1 MISFIVVLI
10 AIILIAW
17 ALGAIPASFIYQ
29 SRKTLS
35 ESQIVKRFNNALK
48 SLKER
53 NLDAVKEELIE
64 CLDQYATVK
73 EHQFA
78 FTLAQIRKS
87 TNEIDK
93 QISSMKNTLSLSKRA
108 LDEYKQYHK
117 GDSNEAI
124 INQAAKLL
132 YKYKTNSLIM
142 DKLTKAKGDLSNREA
157 ELNNMLMDFNSNLA
171 VKKAEIAIMVAD
183 STGIFTGSTIDL
195 RLDNLVK
202 EFQDKV
208 IEGKAAQDVHDKLKG
223 EDDGST
229 INFASCIEEAKDL
242 LK

>member
-1 MISFIVVLI
+1 MMSFLAVLFAVPIIV
-10 AIILIAW
+10 W
-17 ALGAIPASFIYQ
+17 ALGAIPSSLIYQ
-29 SRKTLS
+29 SKKTLS
-35 ESQIVKRFNNALK
+35 ESQIIKRFNSALK

-53 NLDAVKEELIE
+53 NLDSVKEELIE

-87 TNEIDK
+87 ATEIDK
-93 QISSMKNTLSLSKRA
+93 QISNMHSNLHKSQCTLN
-108 LDEYKQYHK
+108 EYQRLHK
-117 GDSNEAI
+117 GETSESAVNG
-124 INQAAKLL
+124 AAKLL
-132 YKYKTNSLIM
+132 YKHKTNEVIM
-142 DKLTKAKGDLSNREA
+142 DKLTKAKNDLTGRESD
-157 ELNNMLMDFNSNLA
+157 LNNMLMDFNSNLA

-208 IEGKAAQDVHDKLKG
+208 IEGKASQDVHDKLKD
-223 EDDGST
+223 EDNNSAV
-229 INFASCIEEAKDL
+229 NFASCVEEAKSL
-242 LK
+242 LV

>member
-1 MISFIVVLI
+1 MLI
-10 AIILIAW
+10 
-17 ALGAIPASFIYQ
+17 
-29 SRKTLS
+29 
-35 ESQIVKRFNNALK
+35 
-48 SLKER
+48 
-53 NLDAVKEELIE
+53 
-64 CLDQYATVK
+64 
-73 EHQFA
+73 
-78 FTLAQIRKS
+78 
-87 TNEIDK
+87 
-93 QISSMKNTLSLSKRA
+93 
-108 LDEYKQYHK
+108 DEYKQYHK

-142 DKLTKAKGDLSNREA
+142 DKLTKVKGDLSNREA

-208 IEGKAAQDVHDKLKG
+208 IEGKAVQDVHDKLKG

>member
-1 MISFIVVLI
+1 MISFITVLV
-10 AIILIAW
+10 AIPFIAW
-17 ALGAIPASFIYQ
+17 ALGAIPSSVVNQ
-29 SRKTLS
+29 TRKTLS

-48 SLKER
+48 SLKDR

-87 TNEIDK
+87 ANEINK
-93 QISSMKNTLSLSKRA
+93 QISSMSNNLNSSRVA
-108 LDEYKQYHK
+108 LEDYKQWHR
-117 GDSNEAI
+117 GDQSDSV

-132 YKYKTNSLIM
+132 YKYKTNTLIM
-142 DKLTKAKGDLSNREA
+142 DKLTKAKVDLTSREA

-208 IEGKAAQDVHDKLKG
+208 IEGKATQDVHDKLKG
-223 EDDGST
+223 EDNSSV
-229 INFASCIEEAKDL
+229 NFASCIEEAKDF